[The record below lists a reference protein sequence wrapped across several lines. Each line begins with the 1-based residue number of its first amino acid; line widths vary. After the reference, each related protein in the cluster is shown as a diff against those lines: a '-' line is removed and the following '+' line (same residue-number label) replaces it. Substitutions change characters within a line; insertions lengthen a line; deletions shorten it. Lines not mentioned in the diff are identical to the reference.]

1 MADEATGT
9 ARRTGSSSRSRIYS
23 GSVGNPDRDT
33 CESILTHPTH
43 VSRASS
49 VWLFLEQRRTVRA
62 SAAGRPVHP
71 SKLLRCMAGGRRPA
85 ATLTTTL
92 PRCSSGWGCC
102 MVPQSLTSIGRI
114 RDTASWHPA
123 PPTLKKVAPQ
133 QYFWGLHRCLS
144 APPAASHA
152 HHSAHAVP

>member
-1 MADEATGT
+1 MQIDSHTSHTCQQSQFCMAF
-9 ARRTGSSSRSRIYS
+9 
-23 GSVGNPDRDT
+23 P
-33 CESILTHPTH
+33 
-43 VSRASS
+43 
-49 VWLFLEQRRTVRA
+49 EQRRTVRA
-62 SAAGRPVHP
+62 SAGSRKASSYSPVQATAAAAAG
-71 SKLLRCMAGGRRPA
+71 RPA

-152 HHSAHAVP
+152 HHSAHAVPRVPTTGSQERLAAAVAPRHGTGQSAGC